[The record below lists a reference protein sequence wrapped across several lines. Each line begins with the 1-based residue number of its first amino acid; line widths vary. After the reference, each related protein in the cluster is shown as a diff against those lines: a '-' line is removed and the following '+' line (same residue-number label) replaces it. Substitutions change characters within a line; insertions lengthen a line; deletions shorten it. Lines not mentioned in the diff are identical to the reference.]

1 MAKHRALRHQKMLA
15 GFAVLLASVTASPTF
30 AQDKLKLAIGQIDAW
45 SNQVPTLG
53 MHAGIF
59 QKHGIVLENFGTQG
73 AGETI
78 QAVISGSADIGI
90 GVGTP
95 GAMRAFSKGGPV
107 RVLAAAYTGV
117 DDIYWFAPADSP
129 IKNVKDITEKH
140 TIAYSTNGSTSDSVL
155 RALVEQYDLK
165 AKRTATG
172 GPPATL
178 TMAMSGQVDVG
189 WSVAPFGLKE
199 LSAKTIRVIMR
210 GRDVPSMRNQT
221 VRVEIVNT
229 DVLKQRHGVIVRF
242 MRAFRE
248 TLDWMYSNP
257 EAVRAYAAHMRMTE
271 DLVQLQRDEFNPKDA
286 LNPDKLSDIELVM
299 QDAVAGKF
307 LEKPLTSEQIAEFI
321 QIPPR

>member
-1 MAKHRALRHQKMLA
+1 MMLA
-15 GFAVLLASVTASPTF
+15 GFAVLLASATASATL
-30 AQDKLKLAIGQIDAW
+30 AQDRLKLAIGQIDAW

-117 DDIYWFAPADSP
+117 DDIYWFVPADSP

-140 TIAYSTNGSTSDSVL
+140 SIAYSTNGSTSDSVL
-155 RALVEQYDLK
+155 RALIEQYDLK

-210 GRDVPSMRNQT
+210 GRDVLSMRNQT

-229 DVLKQRHGVIVRF
+229 DVLKKRHGVIVRF

-286 LNPDKLSDIELVM
+286 LNPDKLSDLDLVM

-307 LEKPLTSEQIAEFI
+307 LEKPLTSEQLAEFI

>member
-1 MAKHRALRHQKMLA
+1 MALA
-15 GFAVLLASVTASPTF
+15 GFALLLASATASGTF
-30 AQDKLKLAIGQIDAW
+30 AQDRLKLAIGQIDAW

-53 MHAGIF
+53 IYAGIF
-59 QKHGIVLENFGTQG
+59 QKHGIALENFGTQG

-117 DDIYWFAPADSP
+117 DDIYWFVPADSP
-129 IKNVKDITEKH
+129 IKDVKDITEKH
-140 TIAYSTNGSTSDSVL
+140 SIAYSTNGSTSDSVL
-155 RALVEQYDLK
+155 RALIEQYDLK

-178 TMAMSGQVDVG
+178 TMTMSGQIDIG

-199 LSAKTIRVIMR
+199 LSAKTIRVVMR

-221 VRVEIVNT
+221 VRVEIVNA
-229 DVLKQRHGVIVRF
+229 DALKQRHDVIVRF

-257 EAVRAYAAHMRMTE
+257 EAVKAYASHMNMTE
-271 DLVQLQRDEFNPKDA
+271 DLVQLQRDEFNPKEA
-286 LNPDKLSDIELVM
+286 LNPDKLSDLDLVM

-307 LEKPLTSEQIAEFI
+307 LEKPLTSDQLAEFI

>member
-1 MAKHRALRHQKMLA
+1 MTKPRALSRLMALA
-15 GFAVLLASVTASPTF
+15 GFALLLASATASGTF
-30 AQDKLKLAIGQIDAW
+30 AQDRLKLAIGQIDAW

-53 MHAGIF
+53 IYAGIF
-59 QKHGIVLENFGTQG
+59 QKHGIALENFGTQG

-78 QAVISGSADIGI
+78 QAVISGGADIGI

-117 DDIYWFAPADSP
+117 DDIYWFVPADSP
-129 IKNVKDITEKH
+129 IKDVKDITEKH
-140 TIAYSTNGSTSDSVL
+140 SIAYSTNGSTSDSVL
-155 RALVEQYDLK
+155 RALIEQYDLK

-178 TMAMSGQVDVG
+178 TMTMSGQVDVG

-199 LSAKTIRVIMR
+199 LSAKTIRVVMR

-221 VRVEIVNT
+221 VRVEIVNA
-229 DVLKQRHGVIVRF
+229 DVLQQRHDVIVRF
-242 MRAFRE
+242 MRAFRD
-248 TLDWMYSNP
+248 TLDWMYANP
-257 EAVRAYAAHMRMTE
+257 EAVKAYAAHMRMTE
-271 DLVQLQRDEFNPKDA
+271 DLVQLQRDEFNPKEA
-286 LNPDKLSDIELVM
+286 LNPDKLSDLDLVM
-299 QDAVAGKF
+299 QDAIAGKF
-307 LEKPLTSEQIAEFI
+307 LEKPLTPEQLAEFI

>member
-1 MAKHRALRHQKMLA
+1 MALA
-15 GFAVLLASVTASPTF
+15 GFALLLASATASATF
-30 AQDKLKLAIGQIDAW
+30 AQDRLKLAVGQIDAW

-53 MHAGIF
+53 VYAGIF
-59 QKHGIVLENFGTQG
+59 QKHGIALENFGTQG

-117 DDIYWFAPADSP
+117 DDIYWFVPADSP
-129 IKNVKDITEKH
+129 IKDVKDITEKH
-140 TIAYSTNGSTSDSVL
+140 SIAYSTNGSTSDSVL

-178 TMAMSGQVDVG
+178 TMTMSGQIDVG

-199 LSAKTIRVIMR
+199 LSAKTIRVVMR

-221 VRVEIVNT
+221 VRVEIVNA
-229 DVLKQRHGVIVRF
+229 DVLKQRHDVIVRF

-257 EAVRAYAAHMRMTE
+257 EAVKAYAAHMRMTE
-271 DLVQLQRDEFNPKDA
+271 DLVQLQRDEFNPKEA
-286 LNPDKLSDIELVM
+286 LNPDKLSDLDLVM

-307 LEKPLTSEQIAEFI
+307 LEKPLTPEQLAEFI

>member
-1 MAKHRALRHQKMLA
+1 MALA
-15 GFAVLLASVTASPTF
+15 GFALLLASATASGTF
-30 AQDKLKLAIGQIDAW
+30 AQDRLKLAIGQIDAW

-53 MHAGIF
+53 VYAGIF
-59 QKHGIVLENFGTQG
+59 QKHGIALENFGTQG

-78 QAVISGSADIGI
+78 QAVISGGADIGI

-117 DDIYWFAPADSP
+117 DDIYWFVPADSP
-129 IKNVKDITEKH
+129 IKDVKDITEKH
-140 TIAYSTNGSTSDSVL
+140 SIAYSTNGSTSDSVL
-155 RALVEQYDLK
+155 RALIEQYDLK

-178 TMAMSGQVDVG
+178 TMTMSGQVDVG

-199 LSAKTIRVIMR
+199 LSAKTIRVVMR

-221 VRVEIVNT
+221 VRVEIVNA
-229 DVLKQRHGVIVRF
+229 DVLQQRHDVIVRF

-248 TLDWMYSNP
+248 TLDWMYANP
-257 EAVRAYAAHMRMTE
+257 EAVKAYAAHMRMTE
-271 DLVQLQRDEFNPKDA
+271 DLVQLQRDEFNPKEA
-286 LNPDKLSDIELVM
+286 LNPDKLSDLDLVM
-299 QDAVAGKF
+299 QDAIAGKF
-307 LEKPLTSEQIAEFI
+307 LEKPLTPEQLAEFI

>member
-1 MAKHRALRHQKMLA
+1 MTKPRALSRLMALA
-15 GFAVLLASVTASPTF
+15 GFALLLASATASGTF
-30 AQDKLKLAIGQIDAW
+30 AQDRLKLAIGQIDAW

-53 MHAGIF
+53 IYAGIF
-59 QKHGIVLENFGTQG
+59 QKHGIALENFGTQG

-117 DDIYWFAPADSP
+117 DDIYWFVPADSP
-129 IKNVKDITEKH
+129 IKDVKDITEKH
-140 TIAYSTNGSTSDSVL
+140 SIAYSTNGSTSDSVL
-155 RALVEQYDLK
+155 RALIEQYDLK

-178 TMAMSGQVDVG
+178 TMTMSGQVDVG

-199 LSAKTIRVIMR
+199 LSAKTIRVVMR

-221 VRVEIVNT
+221 VRVEIVNA
-229 DVLKQRHGVIVRF
+229 DVLQQRHDVIVRF

-248 TLDWMYSNP
+248 TLDWMYANP
-257 EAVRAYAAHMRMTE
+257 EAVKAYAAHMRMTE
-271 DLVQLQRDEFNPKDA
+271 DLVQLQRDEFNPKEA
-286 LNPDKLSDIELVM
+286 LNPDKLSDLDLVM
-299 QDAVAGKF
+299 QDAIAGKF
-307 LEKPLTSEQIAEFI
+307 LEKPLTPEQLAEFI

>member
-1 MAKHRALRHQKMLA
+1 MMVA
-15 GFAVLLASVTASPTF
+15 GFVVLLAVATASTTF

-53 MHAGIF
+53 MYAGIF
-59 QKHGIVLENFGTQG
+59 QKHGIALENFGTQG

-117 DDIYWFAPADSP
+117 DDIYWFVPAGSP
-129 IKNVKDITEKH
+129 IKDVKDITEKH
-140 TIAYSTNGSTSDSVL
+140 SIAYSTNGSTSDSVL
-155 RALVEQYDLK
+155 RALAEQYDLK

-178 TMAMSGQVDVG
+178 TMTMSGQIDIG

-199 LSAKTIRVIMR
+199 LSAKTIRVVMR

-221 VRVEIVNT
+221 VRVEIVNA
-229 DVLKQRHGVIVRF
+229 DALKQRHDVIVRF

-257 EAVRAYAAHMRMTE
+257 EAVKAYASHMHMTE
-271 DLVQLQRDEFNPKDA
+271 DLVQLQRDEFNPKEA
-286 LNPDKLSDIELVM
+286 LNPDKLSDLDLVM

-307 LEKPLTSEQIAEFI
+307 LEKPLTSDQLAEFI

>member
-1 MAKHRALRHQKMLA
+1 MAKYRLSVCQVMVA
-15 GFAVLLASVTASPTF
+15 FAVLMASAAASPVF

-53 MHAGIF
+53 MYAGIF
-59 QKHGIVLENFGTQG
+59 QKHGIALENFGTQG

-117 DDIYWFAPADSP
+117 DDIYWFVPAGSP
-129 IKNVKDITEKH
+129 IKDARDIADQH
-140 TIAYSTNGSTSDSVL
+140 SIAYSTNGSTSDSVL
-155 RALVEQYDLK
+155 RALVAHYDLK

-178 TMAMSGQVDVG
+178 TMTMSGQIDVG

-199 LSAKTIRVIMR
+199 LSAKTIRVVMR
-210 GRDVPSMRNQT
+210 GSDVPSMRNQT
-221 VRVEIVNT
+221 VRVEIVNAN
-229 DVLKQRHGVIVRF
+229 VLKQRHDVIIRF
-242 MRAFRE
+242 MQAYRE

-257 EAVRAYAAHMRMTE
+257 EAIKAYAAHMRMSE
-271 DLVQLQRDEFNPKDA
+271 NLVQLQRDEFNPKEA
-286 LNPDKLSDIELVM
+286 LNPDKLSDLDLVM
-299 QDAVAGKF
+299 QDAIAGKF
-307 LEKPLTSEQIAEFI
+307 LEKPLTPEELEEFV

>member
-1 MAKHRALRHQKMLA
+1 MALA
-15 GFAVLLASVTASPTF
+15 GFALLLASATASGTF
-30 AQDKLKLAIGQIDAW
+30 AQDRLKLAIGQIDAW

-53 MHAGIF
+53 IYAGIF
-59 QKHGIVLENFGTQG
+59 QKHGIALENFGTQG

-117 DDIYWFAPADSP
+117 DDIYWFVPADSP
-129 IKNVKDITEKH
+129 IKDVKDITEKH
-140 TIAYSTNGSTSDSVL
+140 SIAYSTNGSTSDSVL
-155 RALVEQYDLK
+155 RALIEQYDLK

-178 TMAMSGQVDVG
+178 TMTMSGQVDVG

-199 LSAKTIRVIMR
+199 LSAKAIRVVMR

-221 VRVEIVNT
+221 VRVEIVNA
-229 DVLKQRHGVIVRF
+229 DVLQQRHDVIVRF

-248 TLDWMYSNP
+248 TLDWMYANP
-257 EAVRAYAAHMRMTE
+257 EAVKAYAAHMRMTE
-271 DLVQLQRDEFNPKDA
+271 DLVQLQRDEFNPKEA
-286 LNPDKLSDIELVM
+286 LNPDKLSDLDLVM
-299 QDAVAGKF
+299 QDAIAGKF
-307 LEKPLTSEQIAEFI
+307 LEKPLTPEQLAEFI

>member
-1 MAKHRALRHQKMLA
+1 MALA
-15 GFAVLLASVTASPTF
+15 GFALLLASATASATF
-30 AQDKLKLAIGQIDAW
+30 AQDRLKLAIGQIDAW

-53 MHAGIF
+53 VYAGIF
-59 QKHGIVLENFGTQG
+59 QKHGLALENFGTQG

-117 DDIYWFAPADSP
+117 DDIYWFVPADSP
-129 IKNVKDITEKH
+129 IKGVKDITEKH
-140 TIAYSTNGSTSDSVL
+140 SIAYSTNGSTSDSVL

-178 TMAMSGQVDVG
+178 TMTMSGQIDVG

-199 LSAKTIRVIMR
+199 LSAKTIRVVMR

-221 VRVEIVNT
+221 VRVEIVNA
-229 DVLKQRHGVIVRF
+229 DVLKQRHDVIVRF

-257 EAVRAYAAHMRMTE
+257 DAVKAYAAHMHMTE
-271 DLVQLQRDEFNPKDA
+271 DLVQLQRDEFNPKEA
-286 LNPDKLSDIELVM
+286 LNPDKLSDLDLVM

-307 LEKPLTSEQIAEFI
+307 LEKPLTPEQLAEFI
-321 QIPPR
+321 QIPP

>member
-1 MAKHRALRHQKMLA
+1 MALA
-15 GFAVLLASVTASPTF
+15 GFALLLASATASGTF
-30 AQDKLKLAIGQIDAW
+30 AQDRLKLAIGQIDAW

-53 MHAGIF
+53 IYAGIF
-59 QKHGIVLENFGTQG
+59 QKHGIALENFGTQG

-78 QAVISGSADIGI
+78 QAVISGGADIGI

-117 DDIYWFAPADSP
+117 DDIYWFVPADSP
-129 IKNVKDITEKH
+129 IKDVKDITEKH
-140 TIAYSTNGSTSDSVL
+140 SIAYSTNGSTSDSVL
-155 RALVEQYDLK
+155 RALIEQYDLK

-178 TMAMSGQVDVG
+178 TMTMSGQVDVG

-199 LSAKTIRVIMR
+199 LSAKTIRVVMR

-221 VRVEIVNT
+221 VRVEIVNA
-229 DVLKQRHGVIVRF
+229 DVLQQRHDVIVRF

-248 TLDWMYSNP
+248 TLDWMYANP
-257 EAVRAYAAHMRMTE
+257 EAVKAYAAHMRMTE
-271 DLVQLQRDEFNPKDA
+271 DLVQLQRDEFNPKEA
-286 LNPDKLSDIELVM
+286 LNPDKLSDLDLVM
-299 QDAVAGKF
+299 QDAIAGKF
-307 LEKPLTSEQIAEFI
+307 LEKPLTPEQLAEFI

>member
-1 MAKHRALRHQKMLA
+1 MALA
-15 GFAVLLASVTASPTF
+15 GFALLLASATASGTF
-30 AQDKLKLAIGQIDAW
+30 AQDRLKLAIGQIDAW

-53 MHAGIF
+53 IYAGIF
-59 QKHGIVLENFGTQG
+59 QKHGIALENFGTQG

-78 QAVISGSADIGI
+78 QAVISGGADIGI

-117 DDIYWFAPADSP
+117 DDIYWFVPADSP
-129 IKNVKDITEKH
+129 IKDVKDITEKH
-140 TIAYSTNGSTSDSVL
+140 SIAYSTNGSTSDSVL
-155 RALVEQYDLK
+155 RALIEQYDLK

-178 TMAMSGQVDVG
+178 TMTMSGQVDVG

-199 LSAKTIRVIMR
+199 LSAKAIRVVMR

-221 VRVEIVNT
+221 VRVEIVNA
-229 DVLKQRHGVIVRF
+229 DVLQQRHDVIVRF

-248 TLDWMYSNP
+248 TLDWMYANP
-257 EAVRAYAAHMRMTE
+257 EAVKAYAAHMRMTE
-271 DLVQLQRDEFNPKDA
+271 DLVQLQRDEFNPKEA
-286 LNPDKLSDIELVM
+286 LNPDKLSDLDLVM
-299 QDAVAGKF
+299 QDAIAGKF
-307 LEKPLTSEQIAEFI
+307 LEKPLTPEQLAEFI

>member
-1 MAKHRALRHQKMLA
+1 MALA
-15 GFAVLLASVTASPTF
+15 GFALLLASATASGTF
-30 AQDKLKLAIGQIDAW
+30 AQDRLKLAIGQIDAW

-53 MHAGIF
+53 IYAGIF
-59 QKHGIVLENFGTQG
+59 QKHGIALENFGTQG

-117 DDIYWFAPADSP
+117 DDIYWFVPADSP
-129 IKNVKDITEKH
+129 IKDVKDITEKH
-140 TIAYSTNGSTSDSVL
+140 SIAYSTNGSTSDSVL
-155 RALVEQYDLK
+155 RALIEQYDLK

-178 TMAMSGQVDVG
+178 TMTMSGQVDVG

-199 LSAKTIRVIMR
+199 LSAKTIRVVMR

-221 VRVEIVNT
+221 VRVEIVNA
-229 DVLKQRHGVIVRF
+229 DVLQQRHDVIVRF

-248 TLDWMYSNP
+248 TLDWMYANP
-257 EAVRAYAAHMRMTE
+257 EAVKAYAAHMRMTE
-271 DLVQLQRDEFNPKDA
+271 DLVQLQRDEFNPKEA
-286 LNPDKLSDIELVM
+286 LNPDKLSDLDLVM
-299 QDAVAGKF
+299 QDAIAGKF
-307 LEKPLTSEQIAEFI
+307 LEKPLTPEQLAEFI

>member
-1 MAKHRALRHQKMLA
+1 MAKYRLGHPMML
-15 GFAVLLASVTASPTF
+15 GFVVLLAGMTASATF
-30 AQDKLKLAIGQIDAW
+30 AQDRLKLAIGQIDAW

-53 MHAGIF
+53 MQAGIF
-59 QKHGIVLENFGTQG
+59 QRHGIVLENFGTQG

-117 DDIYWFAPADSP
+117 DDIYWFVPADSP

-155 RALVEQYDLK
+155 RALIEQYDLK

-199 LSAKTIRVIMR
+199 LNAKTIRVIMR
-210 GRDVPSMRNQT
+210 GRDVPSMRSQT
-221 VRVEIVNT
+221 VRVEIVNA
-229 DVLKQRHGVIVRF
+229 DVLKQRPGVILRF

-286 LNPDKLSDIELVM
+286 LNPDKLSDIDLVM

-307 LEKPLTSEQIAEFI
+307 LEKPLTSEQLAEFI

>member
-307 LEKPLTSEQIAEFI
+307 LEKPLTSEQLAEFI

>member
-1 MAKHRALRHQKMLA
+1 MALA
-15 GFAVLLASVTASPTF
+15 GFALLLASATASATF
-30 AQDKLKLAIGQIDAW
+30 AQDRLKLAIGQIDAW

-53 MHAGIF
+53 VYAGIF
-59 QKHGIVLENFGTQG
+59 QKHGLALENFGTQG

-117 DDIYWFAPADSP
+117 DDIYWFVPVDSP
-129 IKNVKDITEKH
+129 IKGVKDITEKH
-140 TIAYSTNGSTSDSVL
+140 SIAYSTNGSTSDSVL

-178 TMAMSGQVDVG
+178 TMTMSGQIDVG

-199 LSAKTIRVIMR
+199 LSAKTIRVVMR

-221 VRVEIVNT
+221 VRVEIVNA
-229 DVLKQRHGVIVRF
+229 DVLKQRHDVIVRF

-257 EAVRAYAAHMRMTE
+257 DAVKAYAAHMHMTE
-271 DLVQLQRDEFNPKDA
+271 DLVQLQRDEFNPKEA
-286 LNPDKLSDIELVM
+286 LNPDKLSDLDLVM

-307 LEKPLTSEQIAEFI
+307 LEKPLTPEQLAEFI
-321 QIPPR
+321 QIPP

>member
-1 MAKHRALRHQKMLA
+1 MALA
-15 GFAVLLASVTASPTF
+15 GFALLLASATASGTF
-30 AQDKLKLAIGQIDAW
+30 AQDRLKLAIGQIDAW

-53 MHAGIF
+53 VYAGIF
-59 QKHGIVLENFGTQG
+59 QKHGIALENFGTQG

-117 DDIYWFAPADSP
+117 DDIYWFVPADSP
-129 IKNVKDITEKH
+129 IKDVKDITEKH
-140 TIAYSTNGSTSDSVL
+140 SIAYSTNGSTSDSVL
-155 RALVEQYDLK
+155 RALIEQYDLK

-178 TMAMSGQVDVG
+178 TMTMSGQVDVG

-199 LSAKTIRVIMR
+199 LSAKTIRVVMR

-221 VRVEIVNT
+221 VRVEIVNA
-229 DVLKQRHGVIVRF
+229 DVLQQRHDVIVRF

-248 TLDWMYSNP
+248 TLDWMYANP
-257 EAVRAYAAHMRMTE
+257 EAVKAYAAHMRMTE
-271 DLVQLQRDEFNPKDA
+271 DLVQLQRDEFNPKEA
-286 LNPDKLSDIELVM
+286 LNPDKLSDLDLVM
-299 QDAVAGKF
+299 QDAIAGKF
-307 LEKPLTSEQIAEFI
+307 LEKPLTPEQLAEFI

>member
-1 MAKHRALRHQKMLA
+1 MAKPLALSRPLA
-15 GFAVLLASVTASPTF
+15 LTVIALLLASATASATF
-30 AQDKLKLAIGQIDAW
+30 AQDRLKLAVGQIDAW

-53 MHAGIF
+53 GYAGIF
-59 QKHGIVLENFGTQG
+59 QKHGIALENFGTQG

-117 DDIYWFAPADSP
+117 DDIYWFVPANSP
-129 IKNVKDITEKH
+129 IKDVKDITEKH
-140 TIAYSTNGSTSDSVL
+140 NIAYSTNGSTSDSVL
-155 RALVEQYDLK
+155 RALIEQYHLK

-178 TMAMSGQVDVG
+178 TMTMSGQIDVG

-199 LSAKTIRVIMR
+199 LSAKTIRVVMR
-210 GRDVPSMRNQT
+210 GRDVLSMRNQT
-221 VRVEIVNT
+221 VRVEIVNA
-229 DVLKQRHGVIVRF
+229 DVLKQRHDVIVRF

-257 EAVRAYAAHMRMTE
+257 EAVKAYAAHMHMTE
-271 DLVQLQRDEFNPKDA
+271 DQVQLQRDEFNPKEA
-286 LNPDKLSDIELVM
+286 LNPDRLSDLDLVM

-307 LEKPLTSEQIAEFI
+307 LEKPLTPEQLAEFI

>member
-1 MAKHRALRHQKMLA
+1 MALA
-15 GFAVLLASVTASPTF
+15 GFALLLGSATASATF
-30 AQDKLKLAIGQIDAW
+30 AQDRLKLAIGQIDAW

-53 MHAGIF
+53 VYAGIF
-59 QKHGIVLENFGTQG
+59 QKHGLALENFGTQG

-117 DDIYWFAPADSP
+117 DDIYWFVPADSP
-129 IKNVKDITEKH
+129 IKGVKDITDKH
-140 TIAYSTNGSTSDSVL
+140 SIAYSTNGSTSDSVL

-178 TMAMSGQVDVG
+178 TMTMSGQIDVG

-199 LSAKTIRVIMR
+199 LSAKTIRVVMR

-221 VRVEIVNT
+221 VRVEIVNA
-229 DVLKQRHGVIVRF
+229 DVLKQRHDVIVRF

-257 EAVRAYAAHMRMTE
+257 EAVKAYAAHMHMTE

-286 LNPDKLSDIELVM
+286 LNPDKLSDLDLVM

-307 LEKPLTSEQIAEFI
+307 LEKPLTPEQLAELI

>member
-1 MAKHRALRHQKMLA
+1 MALA
-15 GFAVLLASVTASPTF
+15 GFALLLASATASGTF
-30 AQDKLKLAIGQIDAW
+30 AQDRLKLAIGQIDAW

-53 MHAGIF
+53 IYAGIF
-59 QKHGIVLENFGTQG
+59 QKHGIALENFGTQG

-78 QAVISGSADIGI
+78 QAVISSSADIGI

-117 DDIYWFAPADSP
+117 DDIYWFVPADSP
-129 IKNVKDITEKH
+129 IKDVKDITEKH
-140 TIAYSTNGSTSDSVL
+140 SIAYSTNGSTSDSVL
-155 RALVEQYDLK
+155 RALIEQYDLK

-178 TMAMSGQVDVG
+178 TMTMSGQVDVG

-199 LSAKTIRVIMR
+199 LSAKTIRVVMR

-221 VRVEIVNT
+221 VRVEIVNA
-229 DVLKQRHGVIVRF
+229 DVLQQRHDVIVRF

-248 TLDWMYSNP
+248 TLDWMYANP
-257 EAVRAYAAHMRMTE
+257 EAVKAYAAHMRMTE
-271 DLVQLQRDEFNPKDA
+271 DLVQLQRDEFNPKEA
-286 LNPDKLSDIELVM
+286 LNPDKLSDLDLVM
-299 QDAVAGKF
+299 QDAIAGKF
-307 LEKPLTSEQIAEFI
+307 LEKPLTPEQLAEFI